1 MEDSDMRTSSSTPQ
15 SSCTRIFLLMAL
27 CALLAVAAALAEAP
41 QAPATPQ
48 PVPSV
53 AQFLA
58 TLSAGPSE
66 APASDLLPPAP
77 RQLST
82 ICHSNADCGPNE
94 LCCYPCGIPDCNFV
108 CEKVKRCP
116 AIP

>member
-1 MEDSDMRTSSSTPQ
+1 MRTS
-15 SSCTRIFLLMAL
+15 CFRIVLLMAL
-27 CALLAVAAALAEAP
+27 CTLCLTAVALAGTP
-41 QAPATPQ
+41 QAPAAPQ

-58 TLSAGPSE
+58 ILSAGPSE
-66 APASDLLPPAP
+66 APVTELLPPAP
-77 RQLST
+77 KLLST
-82 ICHSNADCGPNE
+82 ICHTNADCGPGE

-116 AIP
+116 LIP

>member
-1 MEDSDMRTSSSTPQ
+1 MRTS
-15 SSCTRIFLLMAL
+15 CFRIVLLMAL
-27 CALLAVAAALAEAP
+27 CALFLVAAALAGTP
-41 QAPATPQ
+41 QAPAA

-66 APASDLLPPAP
+66 APVTELLPPAP
-77 RQLST
+77 KLLST
-82 ICHSNADCGPNE
+82 ICHTNADCGPNE
-94 LCCYPCGIPDCNFV
+94 LCCYPCGIPDCNFI

-116 AIP
+116 LLP

>member
-1 MEDSDMRTSSSTPQ
+1 MEDSDMRTS
-15 SSCTRIFLLMAL
+15 CFRIVLLMAL
-27 CALLAVAAALAEAP
+27 CTLCLVVAAALAGTP
-41 QAPATPQ
+41 QAPAAPQ

-66 APASDLLPPAP
+66 APVTELLPPAP
-77 RQLST
+77 KLLST
-82 ICHSNADCGPNE
+82 ICHTNADCGPNE

-116 AIP
+116 LLP